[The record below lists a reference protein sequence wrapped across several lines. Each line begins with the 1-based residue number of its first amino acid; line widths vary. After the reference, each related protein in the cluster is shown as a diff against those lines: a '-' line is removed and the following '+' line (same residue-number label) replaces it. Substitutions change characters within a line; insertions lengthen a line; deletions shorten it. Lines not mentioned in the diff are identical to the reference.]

1 MFKSVRG
8 LMTFF
13 DRFLAKKIEKRF
25 TSCKKTTL
33 FLSLQPLSLAHLAT
47 PYSSHIKMPPKAAP
61 AHPKYEDMVKAAIVA
76 LKDRN
81 GSSVPAITKYLGANF
96 KLPENFKKILSTQL
110 KNLVKSGKL
119 LKVKASYKLGEALKK
134 KPPKKKAPR
143 RRPPRRRPRSPRSP
157 RPRRLPRRRRPR
169 RPPPRPRSP
178 RPRLSPRLSPRPRR
192 PRSNWLKLCSPF
204 LHPRCLLDTTTLSKE

>member
-13 DRFLAKKIEKRF
+13 DQFLAKKFEKRF

-33 FLSLQPLSLAHLAT
+33 FLSVQPLSLAHLAT

-134 KPPKKKAPR
+134 KPPKKKAPKKKA
-143 RRPPRRRPRSPRSP
+143 PKKKAKKAKKPKAKKAP
-157 RPRRLPRRRRPR
+157 
-169 RPPPRPRSP
+169 
-178 RPRLSPRLSPRPRR
+178 
-192 PRSNWLKLCSPF
+192 KKKAAKK
-204 LHPRCLLDTTTLSKE
+204 TASKAKKPKAKAKPKAKPKAKKAKK

>member
-1 MFKSVRG
+1 MFISVKGLVAFSDRIFAKNLKNGLLAAKNRHYYSRG
-8 LMTFF
+8 SHYCLH
-13 DRFLAKKIEKRF
+13 
-25 TSCKKTTL
+25 TL
-33 FLSLQPLSLAHLAT
+33 QHPH
-47 PYSSHIKMPPKAAP
+47 PSHTKMPPKAAP

-134 KPPKKKAPR
+134 KPPKKKAPKKKA
-143 RRPPRRRPRSPRSP
+143 PKKKAKKAKKPKAKKAP
-157 RPRRLPRRRRPR
+157 
-169 RPPPRPRSP
+169 
-178 RPRLSPRLSPRPRR
+178 
-192 PRSNWLKLCSPF
+192 KKKAAKK
-204 LHPRCLLDTTTLSKE
+204 TASKAKKPKAKAKPKAKPKAKKAKK

>member
-1 MFKSVRG
+1 
-8 LMTFF
+8 
-13 DRFLAKKIEKRF
+13 
-25 TSCKKTTL
+25 
-33 FLSLQPLSLAHLAT
+33 
-47 PYSSHIKMPPKAAP
+47 MPPKAAP

-134 KPPKKKAPR
+134 KPPKKKAPKKKAKKAKK
-143 RRPPRRRPRSPRSP
+143 PKAKKAP
-157 RPRRLPRRRRPR
+157 
-169 RPPPRPRSP
+169 
-178 RPRLSPRLSPRPRR
+178 
-192 PRSNWLKLCSPF
+192 KKKAAKK
-204 LHPRCLLDTTTLSKE
+204 TASKAKKPKAKAKPKAKPKAKKAKK

>member
-1 MFKSVRG
+1 
-8 LMTFF
+8 
-13 DRFLAKKIEKRF
+13 
-25 TSCKKTTL
+25 
-33 FLSLQPLSLAHLAT
+33 
-47 PYSSHIKMPPKAAP
+47 MPPKAAP

-134 KPPKKKAPR
+134 VPKKPKKKAAPKKKKAAKK
-143 RRPPRRRPRSPRSP
+143 PKKKAAKKPKKAAKKAAKKPKKAAKKP
-157 RPRRLPRRRRPR
+157 
-169 RPPPRPRSP
+169 
-178 RPRLSPRLSPRPRR
+178 
-192 PRSNWLKLCSPF
+192 K
-204 LHPRCLLDTTTLSKE
+204 KAAKKVAKKK